1 MSFTD
6 VLSRHGATREE
17 ETAFLETLSR
27 AEIERMLGLWELRG
41 PRQRAPSWRDPSW
54 TTWLFLGG
62 RGAGKTR
69 AGAEWV
75 CDMVAGNPGAQ
86 EPGVGRI
93 ALVGETLADVRD
105 VMIGGP
111 SGLLAVSPPGERP
124 RWQPSLRRLEWPSGA
139 VAHAFSAEDP
149 DSLRGPQFEAAWA
162 DELGKWRYAQ
172 ETWDMLQFG
181 LRLGPR
187 PRQVVTTTPRPIPLI
202 RALMVD
208 PSVKLTRA
216 GTAAN
221 ARNLAPSFLA
231 QVSARYGGTALGRQ
245 ELDGE
250 LIEDRADALW
260 KREAIEAARVAA
272 APALLRIVVAVDPPA
287 SAGRR
292 ASACGIIAAGI
303 DAGGMGYVLA
313 DETVSGAEPE
323 AWAARAVALYRA
335 LKADALVAEVNQGGD
350 MVAAVVRLVDPTVP
364 VTAVVATRG
373 KHARAEP
380 VSALYRQGRVRHAG
394 AYPALE
400 DEMCDFSPA
409 GLSGGRSPDRLDALV
424 WALTHLVL
432 ETRAEPRVRAL

>member
-1 MSFTD
+1 MTAHPDLPPS
-6 VLSRHGATREE
+6 TRP
-17 ETAFLETLSR
+17 TLSWRTLR
-27 AEIERMLGLWELRG
+27 AIMRDLALEGRLKELLAGLPTPRLQELHESYIG
-41 PRQRAPSWRDPSW
+41 RAGDHQAAPDEAAAWH
-54 TTWLFLGG
+54 TWLVLGG

-75 CDMVAGNPGAQ
+75 NGMAGGLLGIA
-86 EPGVGRI
+86 ERRAMRI

-105 VMIGGP
+105 VMVHGP
-111 SGLLAVSPPGERP
+111 SGLVATAPWAERP

-181 LRLGPR
+181 LRLGSR

-202 RALMVD
+202 RQLMED
-208 PSVKLTRA
+208 PSVRRRGPAPPRTRE
-216 GTAAN
+216 TS
-221 ARNLAPSFLA
+221 RRRSSA

-260 KREAIEAARVAA
+260 KRDAIEAARVAA

-303 DAGGMGYVLA
+303 DAGG
-313 DETVSGAEPE
+313 
-323 AWAARAVALYRA
+323 RATSS
-335 LKADALVAEVNQGGD
+335 
-350 MVAAVVRLVDPTVP
+350 PTRP
-364 VTAVVATRG
+364 CRG
-373 KHARAEP
+373 R
-380 VSALYRQGRVRHAG
+380 
-394 AYPALE
+394 
-400 DEMCDFSPA
+400 
-409 GLSGGRSPDRLDALV
+409 
-424 WALTHLVL
+424 
-432 ETRAEPRVRAL
+432 EPRPGRRAPSRSTGP